1 MQARENEVGFRT
13 DDRIARVFYFS
24 QWEQRLLSEKKKKN
38 KTKHTKTRIKFN
50 TRLKISLHTASWS
63 IVS

>member
-24 QWEQRLLSEKKKKN
+24 QWEQRLLSEKKKEIQD
-38 KTKHTKTRIKFN
+38 KTH
-50 TRLKISLHTASWS
+50 
-63 IVS
+63 

>member
-13 DDRIARVFYFS
+13 DERIARVFYFS
-24 QWEQRLLSEKKKKN
+24 QWEQRLLSEKKKI

-50 TRLKISLHTASWS
+50 TRLKISLHSASWS